1 MIARAR
7 TFALWLAMMGGWFLT
22 VPTGM
27 AIRQL
32 FDL

>member
-22 VPTGM
+22 APTGM

>member
-7 TFALWLAMMGGWFLT
+7 TFALWLALMGGWFMT
-22 VPTGM
+22 APTGM

-32 FDL
+32 LDL